1 MDSRLSFP
9 WSAACRPGFFAALFF
24 AGILLAVPGVARAQ
38 NAPESPD
45 GKDGLKVVCW
55 NIEWFPG
62 KRNFARAKEMQKH
75 AEDVSA
81 ALREINPDI
90 LLAQE
95 IRDWESFARLC
106 EVLPGMRP
114 AVVSAFPSRR
124 TGEYWRQQTAIGSK
138 LPVTAAWSQPW
149 EQRND
154 LQPPRGFS
162 AAVLRLP
169 GKGAPRYLLAY
180 SLHLK
185 SNLSNSEEESLLN
198 FRDRDESIR
207 QLLDHVRTMEE
218 NTFKNSIMGVIIAG
232 DLNTNQDGQFG
243 DNVIKL
249 LKDAGFYHTWSGV
262 PREQRRTWRGGD
274 KFEPVTFDHIFTKG
288 LDRPRAHIVETS
300 EETSDHRPV
309 EIIIPRSA
317 LEPAP
322 APASDA
328 KDSGDA
334 PE

>member
-1 MDSRLSFP
+1 MNTGIPLPQPIRFRRL
-9 WSAACRPGFFAALFF
+9 FAALF
-24 AGILLAVPGVARAQ
+24 ATTLLVTLHAFGAEGTQGTA
-38 NAPESPD
+38 EE
-45 GKDGLKVVCW
+45 KDGLKVVSW

-62 KRNFARAKEMQKH
+62 KRNFARAKEMQKQ
-75 AEDVSA
+75 AEVVSA
-81 ALREINPDI
+81 AIAEINPDI

-106 EVLPGMRP
+106 ETLPGMRP

-124 TGEYWRQQTAIGSK
+124 TGEYWRQQTAIGSR
-138 LPVTAAWSQPW
+138 LPVTAAWSQSW
-149 EQRND
+149 KQRDD

-169 GKGAPRYLLAY
+169 GKGAPRHLLVY

-185 SNLSNSEEESLLN
+185 SNLSNSEGETLLN
-198 FRDRDESIR
+198 FRDRDESIH
-207 QLLDHVRTMEE
+207 QLLDHIRDMEE
-218 NTFKNSIMGVIIAG
+218 NVFKGSIVGVIVAG

-288 LDRPRAHIVETS
+288 LDRPRARIIETS

-309 EIIIPRSA
+309 EIIIPQSA
-317 LEPAP
+317 LEPP
-322 APASDA
+322 ATPENSEKKSA
-328 KDSGDA
+328 DSS
-334 PE
+334 E

>member
-1 MDSRLSFP
+1 M
-9 WSAACRPGFFAALFF
+9 FFAVNFTSSCKVLSALFSLLLF
-24 AGILLAVPGVARAQ
+24 ASTNLLEAQ
-38 NAPESPD
+38 SASPPSPENQSE
-45 GKDGLKVVCW
+45 LKVVSW

-62 KRNFARAKEMQKH
+62 KKNFARAKDMQKQR
-75 AEDVSA
+75 EVVSE
-81 ALREINPDI
+81 ALKEINPDI

-95 IRDWESFARLC
+95 IRDWESFANLC
-106 EVLPGMRP
+106 DVLSGMRP
-114 AVVSAFPSRR
+114 AVISAFPSRR

-149 EQRND
+149 EQRNN

-169 GKGAPRYLLAY
+169 GKGTPRYLLAY

-185 SNLSNSEEESLLN
+185 SNLANSEEETLLN

-207 QLLDHVRTMEE
+207 QLLEHIHTMEE
-218 NTFKNSIMGVIIAG
+218 AVFKGSIVGVIVGG

-243 DNVIKL
+243 DKVIELMKE
-249 LKDAGFYHTWSGV
+249 AGFHHTWNGV

-288 LDRPRAHIVETS
+288 LGRPRARTLDFS

-309 EIIIPRSA
+309 EVTISIPS
-317 LEPAP
+317 PAP
-322 APASDA
+322 LPHAP
-328 KDSGDA
+328 
-334 PE
+334 